1 MESSGK
7 LVATSGQSET
17 GALAFRLALCLLSL
31 RWDLAGM
38 CESRHRVSQVLL
50 DWIQGLPRTNAQ
62 LLQSLPFCVQHVTS
76 TMSVMDRMS
85 DEVAEMDAASTSLED
100 CSLSPGLPRVVA
112 RASVRT
118 QASGAWVG
126 RPLSRGA
133 CCEC

>member
-1 MESSGK
+1 MPWLFGWPCACF
-7 LVATSGQSET
+7 LFAGTSQGC
-17 GALAFRLALCLLSL
+17 ARA
-31 RWDLAGM
+31 DI
-38 CESRHRVSQVLL
+38 VSQVLL
-50 DWIQGLPRTNAQ
+50 DWMQGLPRTNAQ

-76 TMSVMDRMS
+76 TMSVMERMS

-100 CSLSPGLPRVVA
+100 CSLNPGLPRVVA

-126 RPLSRGA
+126 HPLSSGA